1 MSEWT
6 DAIMKRFRKWKSGLT
21 LPKTTKIVSREAWF
35 LRQILKG
42 KQHFTRWR
50 AAEGPQRRRKQLG
63 ERHNP
68 SDSLEHSG
76 RQESKRGG
84 A

>member
-1 MSEWT
+1 
-6 DAIMKRFRKWKSGLT
+6 MKRFRKWKSWLT
-21 LPKTTKIVSREAWF
+21 LPKKMKIVYREACF

-50 AAEGPQRRRKQLG
+50 TAEGPQRRRKQLG
-63 ERHNP
+63 ELHKP
-68 SDSLEHSG
+68 SNSLEHSG
-76 RQESKRGG
+76 WQESKCGD